1 MYLCYLCCSYICVA
15 GYVAFFSVNSTGRG
29 PIRSFISLLRESR
42 GVDYDLSFGISN
54 IIIFSS
60 REYID
65 FRKQVLDTAFSY
77 ESDGK
82 IVLFKSIKQES
93 ISFLSEDLKK
103 DWMFHKV
110 KTGEKDGYGSDEMLS
125 APRIYLEMM
134 SRKTEVPYSSI
145 L

>member
-1 MYLCYLCCSYICVA
+1 MKIKHKLKHLIHSKRNKHPEQIGVRILA
-15 GYVAFFSVNSTGRG
+15 TSRNVKLFD
-29 PIRSFISLLRESR
+29 REIH
-42 GVDYDLSFGISN
+42 YLSFGIRN

-65 FRKQVLDTAFSY
+65 SRKQVLDTAFSY

-134 SRKTEVPYSSI
+134 SRKTGVPYSSI